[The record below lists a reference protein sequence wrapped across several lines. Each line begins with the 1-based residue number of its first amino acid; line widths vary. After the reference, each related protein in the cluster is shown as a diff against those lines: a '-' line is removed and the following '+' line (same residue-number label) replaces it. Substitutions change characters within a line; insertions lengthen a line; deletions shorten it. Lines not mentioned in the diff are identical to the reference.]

1 MDVLKN
7 ILEKAQAT
15 PTRDGRN
22 KLRQDRAKHHLNA
35 QYPSYAVERA
45 RLNNADR
52 YFNEQVY
59 SLEKQGA
66 QLYNSSNMPMNNVA
80 KGKLY
85 KIQAFANPLLGS
97 LRGKLTLYQQLSTQ
111 VEFLRA
117 KTRTEGGATGD
128 LVLKPEILK
137 NNYFGSKESLTEF
150 NALMNYVNEYVK
162 VLINGDAKFLEDVKT
177 AVFIPIIQLLNQ
189 VIVSY
194 ANFYNIL
201 PDYENKAQ
209 ELVKKALKDLCEK
222 NYILYA
228 VMFKLI
234 NDSEYRPL
242 TDSDIQTYR
251 RANNVDGEILDS
263 FPRAFPSGIP
273 LPPTP
278 APFPV
283 APPLAPI
290 APPVPVAPLPLP
302 ILPNI
307 TMPPDAVIAQLPDPP
322 RTLLK
327 ADGRPLTKAE
337 YFFVLSVAWVDNAEN
352 EITRNIIP
360 VINRDL
366 IREKGR
372 LARNQ
377 FALEEEQAK
386 AFGRSAQREQRITDK
401 IAQNK
406 LELAQI
412 EGVLALQTARKVKI
426 FKAGENLNN
435 YLRDVV
441 KMPTNAEGNVLIGRI
456 APRLLQDITDQED
469 SVKTSLSLVG
479 FGKNALVGSK
489 VDNKMDGFIPDYI
502 GEFEFKKMLSDKARG
517 DRRIVAP
524 DQNYGT
530 RMRMFDP
537 ITELD
542 PKFELLKQGFKA
554 NDQVMESDRPTQ
566 TLQASGYH
574 ASGRQE
580 DENDTAFKSA
590 FGSSYR
596 EQAPRTQL
604 FQTERYR
611 PFGGFFDIDGND
623 EFNTVKNM
631 ESFMKSAEHHR
642 VEEEPDDI
650 LDHPDEFRKKIESYR
665 FNTGRMKTKPSF
677 LKAN

>member
-7 ILEKAQAT
+7 ILEKASAT
-15 PTRDGRN
+15 PSRNERN
-22 KLRQDRAKHHLNA
+22 KLRQDRGKHILNA
-35 QYPSYAVERA
+35 QYPTYAVERA

-52 YFNEQVY
+52 YFNEQVF
-59 SLEKQGA
+59 SLEKEGA
-66 QLYNSSNMPMNNVA
+66 KLYNSSNMPMNNSD

-97 LRGKLTLYQQLSTQ
+97 LRGKLQLYQQLSTQ
-111 VEFLRA
+111 VEVLRSQA
-117 KTRTEGGATGD
+117 RGD
-128 LVLKPEILK
+128 EQTAGNLILKPDILK
-137 NNYFGSKESLTEF
+137 NNYFGTKELLTEF
-150 NALMNYVNEYVK
+150 NAMMNYVNEYVK
-162 VLINGDAKFLEDVKT
+162 QLINGDAKFLEN
-177 AVFIPIIQLLNQ
+177 AMNLVFIPILNLLNP
-189 VIVSY
+189 VILTY

-201 PDYENKAQ
+201 PDFANEAQ
-209 ELVKKALKDLCEK
+209 RLVKKALKDLCEK
-222 NYILYA
+222 NYVMYS

-234 NDSEYRPL
+234 SDGEFRPL
-242 TDSDIQTYR
+242 TDSDIQEYR
-251 RANNVDGEILDS
+251 RMNNVAGLIMNN
-263 FPRAFPSGIP
+263 FPRAMP
-273 LPPTP
+273 LPVQLPPQPVQPEVLPVAGPP
-278 APFPV
+278 APRPAQNV
-283 APPLAPI
+283 PAPPPALK
-290 APPVPVAPLPLP
+290 VP
-302 ILPNI
+302 
-307 TMPPDAVIAQLPDPP
+307 PPDVLAQIPEAPS
-322 RTLLK
+322 TLK
-327 ADGRPLTKAE
+327 NASGQRLTKTE
-337 YFFVLSVAWVDNAEN
+337 YFFVLALAWLNN
-352 EITRNIIP
+352 EESGISRTIIP
-360 VINRDL
+360 QLTTDSDKLKV
-366 IREKGR
+366 K
-372 LARNQ
+372 LAKKEQ
-377 FALEEEQAK
+377 KLASEEGSM
-386 AFGRSAQREQRITDK
+386 FGRSQAREAKLARD
-401 IAQNK
+401 IAQIK
-406 LELAQI
+406 VEISQVAGEI
-412 EGVLALQTARKVKI
+412 ALQTARRVKI
-426 FKAGENLNN
+426 LTNSENLNN

-441 KMPTNAEGNVLIGRI
+441 KMPLDAEGNPIIQKTSAERLRLI
-456 APRLLQDITDQED
+456 AQQEPAI
-469 SVKTSLSLVG
+469 KTSLSLVG

-489 VDNKMDGFIPDYI
+489 VDNKMDGFIPDYM

-566 TLQASGYH
+566 TLEASGYH

-611 PFGGFFDIDGND
+611 PYGGFFDIDGND